1 MELEFDPARLPEG
14 FPFST
19 VPELEDF
26 FNFVERVGPRNL
38 PEEARETMARW
49 FPDLVTF
56 LETHTGGEEGEGE
69 EGEAAAAAGAGAGG
83 EAEEEE
89 EERGGG

>member
-14 FPFST
+14 FPFAT
-19 VPELEDF
+19 VPELDDF

-38 PEEARETMARW
+38 PEEARETMQRW

-56 LETHTGGEEGEGE
+56 LETHTGDGGGGDGGGGGGEGEGE
-69 EGEAAAAAGAGAGG
+69 EEAGAG
-83 EAEEEE
+83 EAEA
-89 EERGGG
+89 ERR